1 MYVALSYIGSDYTP
15 GEILPDDTD
24 AELIRRLLKAGAIR
38 ETAPVPEAYKPVE
51 AENDTSPSE
60 EKAEES
66 AEEEVTEIDEE
77 EEAPEIDIMD
87 GIVQDEP
94 KPAAKKSR
102 RKTK

>member
-1 MYVALSYIGSDYTP
+1 MYTALAFIGNDFTP

-24 AELIRRLLKAGAIR
+24 AELIHRLLKAGAIR
-38 ETAPVPEAYKPVE
+38 ETAPMPEAPKAQEPAPVPEEETVTDE
-51 AENDTSPSE
+51 A
-60 EKAEES
+60 
-66 AEEEVTEIDEE
+66 EVTEIDEE

-94 KPAAKKSR
+94 KSAAKKGR